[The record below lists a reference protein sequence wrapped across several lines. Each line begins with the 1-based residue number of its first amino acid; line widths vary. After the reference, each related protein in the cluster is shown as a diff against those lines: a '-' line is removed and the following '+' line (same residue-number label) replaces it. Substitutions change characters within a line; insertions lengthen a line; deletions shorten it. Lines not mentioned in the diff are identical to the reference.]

1 MELSRNQEGHSKAKQ
16 EAYTKDLLLRNLGP
30 EQEKWHGR
38 KVPVAK
44 EDESELENKQEAE
57 RTPGEIREAQ
67 RVVGERIWLV
77 TRCRPNIMYSAALM
91 STLTAAKPLK
101 VTRMAYQV
109 GLFGR
114 IDERRIG
121 LSWRRRRSDGL
132 HGCFVWRRGCT
143 RLCGGEVGGGSFS
156 LEEFATKGCS
166 PHQQPKLNSLT
177 TEALGDG

>member
-1 MELSRNQEGHSKAKQ
+1 
-16 EAYTKDLLLRNLGP
+16 
-30 EQEKWHGR
+30 
-38 KVPVAK
+38 
-44 EDESELENKQEAE
+44 
-57 RTPGEIREAQ
+57 
-67 RVVGERIWLV
+67 
-77 TRCRPNIMYSAALM
+77 MYSAALM

-109 GLFGR
+109 WGYLAGSMSEGLVFRGEGEDLMVYTDASFGEG
-114 IDERRIG
+114 DAP
-121 LSWRRRRSDGL
+121 
-132 HGCFVWRRGCT
+132 

>member
-109 GLFGR
+109 WGYLAGSMSEGLVFRGEGEDLMVYTDASFGEG
-114 IDERRIG
+114 DA
-121 LSWRRRRSDGL
+121 
-132 HGCFVWRRGCT
+132 HGCVVVKWGEDPLVWRSSRQ
-143 RLCGGEVGGGSFS
+143 RD
-156 LEEFATKGCS
+156 A
-166 PHQQPKLNSLT
+166 HHINSRS
-177 TEALGDG
+177 

>member
-77 TRCRPNIMYSAALM
+77 TRCRPNIMYSAAWI

-109 GLFGR
+109 WGYLAGSMSEGLVFRGEGE
-114 IDERRIG
+114 D
-121 LSWRRRRSDGL
+121 L